1 MTEPTS
7 ELSPD
12 DVRDFIASFCA
23 MLLGRNL
30 GLDELLAEHLDSL
43 SMLELLAAVEDFV
56 SLPPGTLSDGAWDSY
71 TMRVLAH
78 RCAESSVPSG
88 GGEFRL
94 RPVADA
100 DFVWL
105 HQLAAAT
112 ATSHRWRLRGRIPT
126 APDFGPIALAH
137 SFTSVVVEVD
147 EQVAGLF
154 CDYNAD
160 LQSQHVHACAVVAS
174 FADSATVMAA
184 FRAYVD
190 HLFRNWPFRAVYLE
204 IPSFNMAT
212 ISPTHIPVR
221 LEAVLSEYEFYD
233 GRWWDVA
240 IYAIDRDAF
249 YRHPASRADVT

>member
-7 ELSPD
+7 ELSPNN
-12 DVRDFIASFCA
+12 VRDFIASFSA

-56 SLPPGTLSDGAWDSY
+56 LLPPGTLSDGAWDSY
-71 TMRVLAH
+71 TIRVLAH

-126 APDFGPIALAH
+126 APDFGP
-137 SFTSVVVEVD
+137 D
-147 EQVAGLF
+147 
-154 CDYNAD
+154 
-160 LQSQHVHACAVVAS
+160 HARTRSLRWSSRLTNRLPDSSATTTLISSPNTYTRAVVAS